1 MKSYRTVL
9 RCFFVAVAIIGA
21 AHGQTQIDLHT
32 QGNTVFSPAARTRP
46 LEFGTLL
53 PATLASHAAECAQ

>member
-9 RCFFVAVAIIGA
+9 RCFCVDAATIGA

-53 PATLASHAAECAQ
+53 PAALASRALECAQ

>member
-1 MKSYRTVL
+1 MRPYRTVL
-9 RCFFVAVAIIGA
+9 RCVCVAATIVGA
-21 AHGQTQIDLHT
+21 AHGQTQIDLRT
-32 QGNTVFSPAARTRP
+32 QRNIDFTPAARTRP